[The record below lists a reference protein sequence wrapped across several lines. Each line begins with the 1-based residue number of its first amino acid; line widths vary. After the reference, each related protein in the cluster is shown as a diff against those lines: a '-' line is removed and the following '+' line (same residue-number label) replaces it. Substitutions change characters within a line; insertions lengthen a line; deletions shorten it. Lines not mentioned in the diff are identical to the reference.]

1 MDEDELINILENSK
15 KTSADITKR
24 LEDAAVVEEQ
34 INITRNQYRSVA
46 TRGSIL
52 YFVIADLAG
61 IDPMYQYSLV
71 YVKRLF
77 NSAIEK
83 SPQTPTLE

>member
-1 MDEDELINILENSK
+1 MILEDSK
-15 KTSADITKR
+15 KTSADISQR
-24 LEDAAVVEEQ
+24 IASAQVIEEQ
-34 INITRNQYRSVA
+34 INETRNSYRSVA

-61 IDPMYQYSLV
+61 IDPMYQYSLA

-77 NSAIEK
+77 NTAIEK
-83 SPQTPTLE
+83 SPQQETLE